1 MAHVEGLS
9 PEEIRKA
16 KVKTIIKVTLI
27 LSAVTALEFALALL
41 WPDGVDRTVLNGLFL
56 ALTIVKAFYIV
67 SEFMHLGHEVKSLI
81 QSIIIPLV
89 FVVWLVIAL
98 MKEGASI
105 LEYRGLTKGAESM
118 MEYLPMLL
126 G

>member
-16 KVKTIIKVTLI
+16 KVKTILKVTLI
-27 LSAVTALEFALALL
+27 LSAVTAVEFAFALL
-41 WPDGVDRTVLNGLFL
+41 WPDGMDRTVLNALFL

-89 FVVWLVIAL
+89 L
-98 MKEGASI
+98 
-105 LEYRGLTKGAESM
+105 
-118 MEYLPMLL
+118 
-126 G
+126 